1 MTGLRAYPLIFIR
14 FMASLFFCFSVFA
27 ISYPASAQTQ
37 AEEDIFDCFDTPSY
51 HHSFWINT
59 DFSRCIIALSEVQ
72 SGGPGKDG
80 IPAIDLPLY
89 LSVDAETALADEEP
103 VISLTLNGE
112 ARAWPLRILLWHE
125 IVNDVLGGVPIAVT
139 YCPLCNSAIVFE
151 RYVAGQILD
160 FGTTGNLRRS
170 DLVMYDRQTESWWQ
184 QYTGNAIVGTFTG
197 ERLRM
202 LPARLESWGDFAR
215 RNPEATVLQPP
226 KPINRLYGQNPYV
239 GYDSSA
245 FPFLFDGDV
254 PENIRPLARVLVVD
268 GQAWSLDYIRQ
279 QTERI
284 IETNTGEIKISWHP
298 GQLSALDNSVITESH
313 DVGTV
318 LVQKQNAEGQFED
331 IVHHLTFAFVFHAF
345 HPDVPIIT
353 R

>member
-1 MTGLRAYPLIFIR
+1 
-14 FMASLFFCFSVFA
+14 
-27 ISYPASAQTQ
+27 
-37 AEEDIFDCFDTPSY
+37 
-51 HHSFWINT
+51 
-59 DFSRCIIALSEVQ
+59 
-72 SGGPGKDG
+72 
-80 IPAIDLPLY
+80 
-89 LSVDAETALADEEP
+89 
-103 VISLTLNGE
+103 
-112 ARAWPLRILLWHE
+112 
-125 IVNDVLGGVPIAVT
+125 
-139 YCPLCNSAIVFE
+139 
-151 RYVAGQILD
+151 
-160 FGTTGNLRRS
+160 
-170 DLVMYDRQTESWWQ
+170 
-184 QYTGNAIVGTFTG
+184 
-197 ERLRM
+197 M

-215 RNPEATVLQPP
+215 RNPDATVLQPP

-298 GQLSALDNSVITESH
+298 GQLSALDNSAIIESH

-353 R
+353 H